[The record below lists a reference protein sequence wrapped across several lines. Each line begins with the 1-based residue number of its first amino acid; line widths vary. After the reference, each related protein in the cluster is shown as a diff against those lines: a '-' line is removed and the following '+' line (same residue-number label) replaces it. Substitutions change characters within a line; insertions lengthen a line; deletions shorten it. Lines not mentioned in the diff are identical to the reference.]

1 MTGRR
6 GLLGRVLPRS
16 PREVARL
23 ISRATDLR
31 VEVLAGSLVLSRTD
45 CTTRAAAVGHLAAA
59 IERHA
64 TVVEGPSV
72 RMPMDVD
79 DFVVPDLVAVV
90 AAPSGG
96 GPVRTQDIE
105 LAVEVVP
112 RQEKGREFGHK
123 ADWYAV
129 ACVRAL
135 LVVDPRYGTWALH
148 TQPDG
153 TSYRHTLPG
162 KYGEDIP
169 LPEPLA
175 LSLVTAEFPVYG
187 EARRPN

>member
-1 MTGRR
+1 M
-6 GLLGRVLPRS
+6 
-16 PREVARL
+16 

-45 CTTRAAAVGHLAAA
+45 CTTRAAVVKHLAAA
-59 IERHA
+59 IARHA

-79 DFVVPDLVAVV
+79 DLVVPDLVAVV

-148 TQPDG
+148 TEPDRAR
-153 TSYRHTLPG
+153 YRKLRSGCFGDTVPTP
-162 KYGEDIP
+162 YVVETA
-169 LPEPLA
+169 A
-175 LSLVTAEFPVYG
+175 LPVYDG
-187 EARRPN
+187 RGDGADECQRRDLT